1 MKWQAY
7 KAYRCKA
14 CREACIN
21 RFDDSATKASECR
34 SCHYVPELESDNRH
48 SEGEGEAARPA
59 AQRSEQPGTTA
70 ERSEAVAPARPAGSD
85 PLRVDP
91 EARAHAPD
99 RREGATPQRESPAA
113 GGRPERGSG
122 SGRGHDDLGD
132 DWLAVE
138 TQ

>member
-1 MKWQAY
+1 MKWEAY

-34 SCHYVPELESDNRH
+34 SCHYVPELESDNQH

-59 AQRSEQPGTTA
+59 AQRSEQSGTTA
-70 ERSEAVAPARPAGSD
+70 ERPEAVAPARPAGSD

-91 EARAHAPD
+91 ETRAHRDD
-99 RREGATPQRESPAA
+99 RREDPSQRESPA
-113 GGRPERGSG
+113 GGPERGCG
-122 SGRGHDDLGD
+122 SGRGPGNFGD